1 LRSLVC
7 SIFFFLLISCTS
19 TTEVVEYEIYS
30 NDAIENIDTKLVF
43 NIYQTK
49 EHIELE
55 VQSFPE
61 EDRYIE
67 SYVLVFDMKFR
78 EDYESE
84 FNGVCLG
91 PSWENFGSGEFSI
104 ELKKENYFKNKIK
117 GLIFSDK
124 DDRCKSYFYY
134 LRFLTINLYDG
145 EQILI
150 GVATDY
156 AEKYPDAPE
165 VWLKDKKNGT
175 KIIGESNI
183 EKYSLNFML
192 KESS

>member
-1 LRSLVC
+1 LRSQVFTI
-7 SIFFFLLISCTS
+7 SFFLFISCTS
-19 TTEVVEYEIYS
+19 STEVIEYEIYS
-30 NDAIENIDTKLVF
+30 NDAIENVNTKLVF
-43 NIYQTK
+43 NIYETK

-61 EDRYIE
+61 EDSHIE
-67 SYVLVFDMKFR
+67 SYFLVFDMKFR
-78 EDYESE
+78 ENYESE

-104 ELKKENYFKNKIK
+104 ELKKEKYYKNKIK
-117 GLIFSDK
+117 GLIFTDE

-145 EQILI
+145 EQVLI

-156 AEKYPDAPE
+156 AENFPDAPE

-175 KIIGESNI
+175 IIIGESNI
-183 EKYSLNFML
+183 EKYSLNFTL
-192 KESS
+192 KEN

>member
-1 LRSLVC
+1 MRSLVFTI
-7 SIFFFLLISCTS
+7 SFFLFISCTS
-19 TTEVVEYEIYS
+19 STEVIEYEIYS
-30 NDAIENIDTKLVF
+30 NDAIENVNTKLVF
-43 NIYQTK
+43 NIYETK
-49 EHIELE
+49 DHIELE

-61 EDRYIE
+61 EGSHIE
-67 SYVLVFDMKFR
+67 SYFLVFDMKFR

-104 ELKKENYFKNKIK
+104 ELKKENYYKNKIK
-117 GLIFSDK
+117 GIIFTDE

-134 LRFLTINLYDG
+134 LRFLIINLYDG
-145 EQILI
+145 EQVLI

-156 AEKYPDAPE
+156 AENFPDAPE

-183 EKYSLNFML
+183 EKYSLNFTL
-192 KESS
+192 KEN

>member
-1 LRSLVC
+1 LRSLVFTI
-7 SIFFFLLISCTS
+7 SFFLFISCTS
-19 TTEVVEYEIYS
+19 STEVIEYEIYS
-30 NDAIENIDTKLVF
+30 NDAIENVNTKLVF
-43 NIYQTK
+43 NIYEK
-49 EHIELE
+49 KDHIELE
-55 VQSFPE
+55 VQSFPVE
-61 EDRYIE
+61 GSHIE
-67 SYVLVFDMKFR
+67 SYFLVFDMKFR

-104 ELKKENYFKNKIK
+104 ELEKENYYKNKIK
-117 GLIFSDK
+117 GIIFTDE

-134 LRFLTINLYDG
+134 LRFLIINLYDG
-145 EQILI
+145 EQVLI

-156 AEKYPDAPE
+156 AENFPDAPE

-183 EKYSLNFML
+183 EKYSLNFTL
-192 KESS
+192 KEN

>member
-1 LRSLVC
+1 LRSLVFTI
-7 SIFFFLLISCTS
+7 SFFLFISCTS
-19 TTEVVEYEIYS
+19 STEVIEYEIYS
-30 NDAIENIDTKLVF
+30 NDAIENVNTKLVF
-43 NIYQTK
+43 NIYEK
-49 EHIELE
+49 KDHIELE
-55 VQSFPE
+55 VQSFPVE
-61 EDRYIE
+61 GSHIE
-67 SYVLVFDMKFR
+67 SYFLVFDMKFR

-104 ELKKENYFKNKIK
+104 ELKKENYYKNKIK
-117 GLIFSDK
+117 GIIFTDE

-134 LRFLTINLYDG
+134 LRFLIINLYDG
-145 EQILI
+145 EQVLI

-156 AEKYPDAPE
+156 AENFPDAPE

-183 EKYSLNFML
+183 EKYSLNFTL
-192 KESS
+192 KEN